1 MATKDA
7 FSTEEWQT
15 LEFAMTDTMAYLS
28 VVDPGFWEAF
38 KEAGHAGSFVAGQA
52 TEAPNLLVRD
62 LAHGM
67 RPKSDETLKASP
79 ANVET
84 PTLVRVHEATLLV
97 AEKAP
102 EDLAAFKSFILGI
115 AEAVAEASK
124 GVSPVE
130 ADAIAKLTEAL
141 G

>member
-15 LEFAMTDTMAYLS
+15 LEFAMADTMAYLS
-28 VVDPGFWEAF
+28 VIDPGFWEAF
-38 KEAGHAGSFVAGQA
+38 KEAGHAGRFVADQA
-52 TEAPNLLVRD
+52 TKAPNLLVRD
-62 LAHGM
+62 LGHSM

-84 PTLVRVHEATLLV
+84 PTLVRVHEAALLV
-97 AEKAP
+97 ADRAP
-102 EDLAAFKSFILGI
+102 EDIDAFKAFILGI
-115 AEAVAEASK
+115 ADAVAEASK

-130 ADAIAKLTEAL
+130 ADAIAKITLAL

>member
-7 FSTEEWQT
+7 FSAEEWQT
-15 LEFAMTDTMAYLS
+15 LEFAMSDTMTYLS
-28 VVDPGFWEAF
+28 VIDAGLWDAIR
-38 KEAGHAGSFVAGQA
+38 EAGHAGHFVADQA
-52 TEAPNLLVRD
+52 TSAPNLLVRD
-62 LAHGM
+62 LAHSV
-67 RPKSDETLKASP
+67 RPKSDETLTASP
-79 ANVET
+79 ANIET
-84 PTLVRVHEATLLV
+84 PTLVRVHEAALLI

-102 EDLAAFKSFILGI
+102 EDLAAFKAFILGV
-115 AEAVAEASK
+115 ADAVAGASK

>member
-15 LEFAMTDTMAYLS
+15 LQYAMTDTMAYLS
-28 VVDPGFWEAF
+28 VVDPGFWESF
-38 KEAGHAGSFVAGQA
+38 KEAGHAGRFVAGQA
-52 TEAPNLLVRD
+52 TDAPNLLVRD
-62 LAHGM
+62 LAHDM

-84 PTLVRVHEATLLV
+84 PTLVRVHEAALLV

-102 EDLAAFKSFILGI
+102 EDIDAFKAFILGI
-115 AEAVAEASK
+115 ADAVAEASN

-130 ADAIAKLTEAL
+130 ADAIAKITMAL